1 MPQHIISIPL
11 PSLFSFDECL
21 WFLDRNYDECLHTI
35 NDNEVRKAL
44 VINGKKFLI
53 SVKEADS
60 YLSVSILDGPTDDQ
74 SIFLVKQYVTD
85 WFDLTNPLDDFYQ
98 RLAANETLAYMATD
112 FKGLRLMGIEDM
124 FEAICWCIIGQQ
136 INLTFAYKLKRRLVE
151 RFGDAVSFEGKNYH
165 LFPHYSV
172 LAEAS
177 FDELKEMQYSTQK
190 ANYIISTAKAFA
202 NGEISKEMIRQ
213 LPELSA
219 KQKAL
224 TNLKGIGIWT
234 ANYVLM
240 KTLKEFT
247 CIPYGDIGLLNSLA
261 NHQIISDRKDLDTI
275 NRFFEDF
282 KGWESYLTF
291 YLWRS
296 LAPQTVKQ

>member
-1 MPQHIISIPL
+1 MSTYTISIPT
-11 PSLFSFDECL
+11 PPLFSFNECL

-35 NDNEVRKAL
+35 NGNEVRKAL
-44 VINGKKFLI
+44 LINGHPLLI
-53 SVKEADS
+53 SAKETEGHLAIDI
-60 YLSVSILDGPTDDQ
+60 LKGPNNDVTVSL
-74 SIFLVKQYVTD
+74 LKEYVAD
-85 WFDLTNPLDDFYQ
+85 WFDLNNQLDPFYDMLQ
-98 RLAANETLAYMATD
+98 EHSVLAYMTKD
-112 FKGLRLMGIEDM
+112 YKGLRLMGIEDM

-151 RFGDAVSFEGKNYH
+151 RYGTTIYFEDQRYH
-165 LFPHYSV
+165 LFPHYNV
-172 LAEAS
+172 LATAL

-202 NGEISKEMIRQ
+202 NGEISKERIKS
-213 LPELSA
+213 LPGLEE

-240 KTLKEFT
+240 KTLKEYT
-247 CIPYGDIGLLNSLA
+247 CIPHGDIGLLNALA
-261 NHQIISDRKDLDTI
+261 NHQIITDRKDIAAI

-296 LAPQTVKQ
+296 LAPQTITQ

>member
-1 MPQHIISIPL
+1 M
-11 PSLFSFDECL
+11 
-21 WFLDRNYDECLHTI
+21 
-35 NDNEVRKAL
+35 
-44 VINGKKFLI
+44 
-53 SVKEADS
+53 
-60 YLSVSILDGPTDDQ
+60 
-74 SIFLVKQYVTD
+74 
-85 WFDLTNPLDDFYQ
+85 
-98 RLAANETLAYMATD
+98 
-112 FKGLRLMGIEDM
+112 
-124 FEAICWCIIGQQ
+124 
-136 INLTFAYKLKRRLVE
+136 
-151 RFGDAVSFEGKNYH
+151 
-165 LFPHYSV
+165 FPHYSV

-177 FDELKEMQYSTQK
+177 FDELKDMQYSTQK
-190 ANYIISTAKAFA
+190 ANYIISTAKAFS

-247 CIPYGDIGLLNSLA
+247 CIPYGDIGLLNALA